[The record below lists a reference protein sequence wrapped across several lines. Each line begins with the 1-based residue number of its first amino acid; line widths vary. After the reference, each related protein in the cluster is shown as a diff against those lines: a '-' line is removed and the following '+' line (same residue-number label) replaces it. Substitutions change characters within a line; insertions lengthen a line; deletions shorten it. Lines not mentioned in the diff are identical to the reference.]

1 MSEST
6 TTPHAPVGRYGPE
19 PTARRRR
26 TVIVALATAG
36 AVALALVVWI
46 GMSVL
51 ADPVQFKDVGY
62 AVQGPDRIDVTF
74 DVIKDPPVTVE
85 CTVHALNQSFAEVGL
100 VRVTL
105 GPSATQIERRVVTV
119 PTQELAVTGIVK
131 SCQVVPDAAR

>member
-1 MSEST
+1 MSEL
-6 TTPHAPVGRYGPE
+6 TTPHAPAGRYGPE

-26 TVIVALATAG
+26 AMIVALATAG

-46 GMSVL
+46 GMGVL
-51 ADPVQFKDVGY
+51 GDPVQFKDVGY

-100 VRVTL
+100 VRVTI
-105 GPSATQIERRVVTV
+105 GPSETQIQRQTVTV

-131 SCQVVPDAAR
+131 SCQVMPEAAR